1 MKKVLGNPAIGTL
14 FRLILAGVLGFAGY
28 IKMIEPNG
36 ARDAIMAYRLL
47 PPSVAPFL
55 GYALPAVE
63 IVLAVVLIAGLFVRI
78 SGLLSAVLMVLFIIG
93 IASVWIR
100 GYSID
105 CGCFGGGGDISADGI
120 ARKYTVEIVR
130 DAVLALMVLWLFR
143 LPHTLVALESNKV
156 GHTFTE
162 DHQDNLDTS
171 DI

>member
-130 DAVLALMVLWLFR
+130 DAVLALMGLWLFR
-143 LPHTLVALESNKV
+143 WPHTLVALESNKV

>member
-1 MKKVLGNPAIGTL
+1 MKKVWGNPAIGTI
-14 FRLILAGVLGFAGY
+14 FRLVLAGVLGIAGY
-28 IKMIEPNG
+28 VKMIEPHG

-47 PPSVAPFL
+47 PPSIAPFL
-55 GYALPAVE
+55 GYALPAAE
-63 IVLAVVLIAGLFVRI
+63 IVLAALLLVGLFVRI
-78 SGLLSAVLMVLFIIG
+78 SGLISAALMVLFIIG

-130 DAVLALMVLWLFR
+130 DACLALMGLWLFR
-143 LPHTLVALESNKV
+143 WPHTLVSLENNNV
-156 GHTFTE
+156 VHTFN
-162 DHQDNLDTS
+162 QDTP

>member
-1 MKKVLGNPAIGTL
+1 MKKVLGHPAIGTI

-28 IKMIEPNG
+28 IKMIEPHG
-36 ARDAIMAYRLL
+36 ARHAIMAYRLL

-55 GYALPAVE
+55 GYALPAAE
-63 IVLAVVLIAGLFVRI
+63 IVLAALLLVGLFVRI

-120 ARKYTVEIVR
+120 ARKYTVEIGR
-130 DAVLALMVLWLFR
+130 DAFLALMGLWLFR
-143 LPHTLVALESNKV
+143 WPHTLVSLENNTV
-156 GHTFTE
+156 VHTFN
-162 DHQDNLDTS
+162 QDTP

>member
-1 MKKVLGNPAIGTL
+1 MKKVLGQPAIGTF

-28 IKMIEPNG
+28 IKMIEPHG

-55 GYALPAVE
+55 GYALPAAE
-63 IVLAVVLIAGLFVRI
+63 IVLAVLLLVGLFVRI

-120 ARKYTVEIVR
+120 ARKYTDEIVR
-130 DAVLALMVLWLFR
+130 DAFLALMGLWLFR
-143 LPHTLVALESNKV
+143 WPHTLVSLENNNV
-156 GHTFTE
+156 VHTFN
-162 DHQDNLDTS
+162 QDTP

>member
-1 MKKVLGNPAIGTL
+1 MKKVFGNPVIGTI

-28 IKMIEPNG
+28 IKLIEPNG

-47 PPSVAPFL
+47 PPEIAPFL
-55 GYALPAVE
+55 GYALPAIE
-63 IVLAVVLIAGLFVRI
+63 VVMAALLLVGLFVRI

-105 CGCFGGGGDISADGI
+105 CGCFGGGGDISAEGI
-120 ARKYTVEIVR
+120 ERKYTIEIIR
-130 DAVLALMVLWLFR
+130 DIALALMGLWLFR
-143 LPHTLVALESNKV
+143 WPHTLVALESNKV

-162 DHQDNLDTS
+162 DNQDTS